1 MHVSKAQG
9 AGFPKTQDGTP
20 SGNEGWGVEGRGARS
35 GGEEDELPKEVKGR
49 GHQAAGVQ

>member
-20 SGNEGWGVEGRGARS
+20 SGNEGWGVEGRGTRS